1 MTTSTILLLG
11 LVAIQVAFLC
21 IYLPAVR
28 RTAKIAA
35 ADQVRLDFLIQHNV
49 GVVRPDPEFWV
60 LVRGLQM
67 TGSGHDLRAVID
79 AEMETVNG

>member
-1 MTTSTILLLG
+1 MTTPTIVLLVFLVG
-11 LVAIQVAFLC
+11 LLAFLLT
-21 IYLPAVR
+21 YLRAVR
-28 RTAKIAA
+28 GAAKLAA

-60 LVRGLQM
+60 LVRDLQM

-79 AEMETVNG
+79 AEMETING